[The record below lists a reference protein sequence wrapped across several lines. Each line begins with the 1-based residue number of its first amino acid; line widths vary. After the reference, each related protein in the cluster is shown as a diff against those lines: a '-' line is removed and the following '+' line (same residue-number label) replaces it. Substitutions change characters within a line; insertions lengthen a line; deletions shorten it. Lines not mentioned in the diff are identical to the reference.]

1 VLQGKKQRK
10 RREAEEEKEKEEEEG
25 SRGRGGKQGCRG
37 DQRGGSE
44 HTRRTGRRSTEA
56 GEQVRT
62 GRSCRCGADGP
73 LVDSSSQEEMQGR
86 TRGRCARPVDSSKE
100 QQASASASAAKK
112 QGRRRRLLFSSP
124 LSVKLQRA
132 APVVKALEQEVCR
145 ATAYMRSIPAL
156 FLLARTRRGRF
167 PPVFIASARFP
178 ARFRLPLNLLLRR
191 PPQASRRSPDAF
203 PRLID
208 A

>member
-1 VLQGKKQRK
+1 M
-10 RREAEEEKEKEEEEG
+10 
-25 SRGRGGKQGCRG
+25 
-37 DQRGGSE
+37 
-44 HTRRTGRRSTEA
+44 
-56 GEQVRT
+56 RT

-100 QQASASASAAKK
+100 RQASASASAAKK
-112 QGRRRRLLFSSP
+112 QGRRRLFSSP
-124 LSVKLQRA
+124 LSVKLQRP
-132 APVVKALEQEVCR
+132 APVVKALEREVCR
-145 ATAYMRSIPAL
+145 ATTYMRSIPAL